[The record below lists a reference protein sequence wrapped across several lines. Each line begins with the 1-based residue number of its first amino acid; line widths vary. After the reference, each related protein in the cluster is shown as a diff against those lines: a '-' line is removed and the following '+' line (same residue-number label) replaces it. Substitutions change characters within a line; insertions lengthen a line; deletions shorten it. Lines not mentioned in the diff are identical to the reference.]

1 MCDPRGMRIALVV
14 VLLAACGD
22 DGPVML
28 IDAAPGV
35 DAPYDTTRCLIQGFY
50 GALGPKA
57 GTTSQ
62 GPTTSTIT
70 IDQGPPRDSFFL
82 KLNAGKGVFA
92 GGLAA
97 GTFPIAGA
105 ELSLS
110 TCGACI
116 NLIADIV
123 TGQGPTKFY
132 FATGGSL
139 TLTATSPPAGSIS
152 AVTFQETDAGGQMIA
167 GGCIARIDS
176 MTFTTN

>member
-1 MCDPRGMRIALVV
+1 MRLAPLL

-22 DGPVML
+22 DGAVKL

-50 GALGPKA
+50 GSLGAKM

-70 IDQGPPRDSFFL
+70 IDVGPPRDSFFL
-82 KLNAGKGVFA
+82 KLNAGKGVFT
-92 GGLAA
+92 GGLAV
-97 GTFPIAGA
+97 GTYPLTGA
-105 ELSLS
+105 ELAQS
-110 TCGACI
+110 TCGACV

-139 TLTATSPPAGSIS
+139 TLTQTTPPAGSIS
-152 AVTFQETDAGGQMIA
+152 AVTFHEVDVGGTMVA
-167 GGCIARIDS
+167 GGCTARIDAMS
-176 MTFTTN
+176 FTTN

>member
-1 MCDPRGMRIALVV
+1 MCDPRGMRIALLV
-14 VLLAACGD
+14 VLLAACGG

-28 IDAAPGV
+28 IDASPGI

-50 GALGPKA
+50 GALGAKT

-70 IDQGPPRDSFFL
+70 IDPGPPRDSFFL

-92 GGLAA
+92 AGLAT
-97 GTFPIAGA
+97 GTYPIAGA
-105 ELSLS
+105 ELSQS
-110 TCGACI
+110 TCGACV

-139 TLTATSPPAGSIS
+139 TLNTTSPPAGSIS
-152 AVTFQETDAGGQMIA
+152 AVTFDEVDVSGKMIA
-167 GGCIARIDS
+167 GGCIARMDS

>member
-1 MCDPRGMRIALVV
+1 MCDPRRMRFALVV

-22 DGPVML
+22 TGPVML
-28 IDAAPGV
+28 IDASPGI

-50 GALGPKA
+50 GALGPKT

-92 GGLAA
+92 AGLAA
-97 GTFPIAGA
+97 GTYPLAGA
-105 ELSLS
+105 ELSQS
-110 TCGACI
+110 TCGACV

-152 AVTFQETDAGGQMIA
+152 QVTFHEVDAGGTMIA
-167 GGCIARIDS
+167 GGCIARMDS